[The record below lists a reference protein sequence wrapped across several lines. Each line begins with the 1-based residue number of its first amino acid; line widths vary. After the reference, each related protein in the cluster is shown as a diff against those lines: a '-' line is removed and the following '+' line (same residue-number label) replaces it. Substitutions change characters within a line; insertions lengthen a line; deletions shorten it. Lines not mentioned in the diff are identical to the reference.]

1 MIQET
6 GISEVRTKE
15 NKKKAKSRGKLIV
28 EKGPIQVRKEEKESK
43 ERRRAKLTMEHDL
56 EHVRKQEN
64 KRKLE
69 SRKCKMKHDPT
80 SVHNA
85 EKKRKRLSRLVDS
98 DKKRI
103 KKFLK
108 QTMFNAVFT
117 CSCCQRNLFDC
128 NVSIIDSKLI
138 TDID

>member
-1 MIQET
+1 MLDKNILDKSIKEK
-6 GISEVRTKE
+6 GIAEVRTK
-15 NKKKAKSRGKLIV
+15 
-28 EKGPIQVRKEEKESK
+28 
-43 ERRRAKLTMEHDL
+43 
-56 EHVRKQEN
+56 EN

-69 SRKCKMKHDPT
+69 SRKRKMKHDPT

-98 DKKRI
+98 AKKRI
-103 KKFLK
+103 RKFLK

-138 TDID
+138 TDIDSKNPDYIQNLTVFLLTKDLYIGVNP